1 MNKKVIKGLTQNI
14 GFKLMALAFA
24 IILWLIVYNINDPE
38 SKKYFTIAVNVQNQ
52 EAVTNLNKSYQIV
65 EGSNSVTF
73 MVVAKRSVMN
83 ELTATNFTAIADMSR
98 MTMNETETE
107 GDIPIEISVNKNGV
121 RIDNATKYFK
131 VKLETLMS
139 KQLSVKAESKGIV
152 ADGFAL
158 GEVYVNNPSVIKI
171 SGPVSIVERI
181 TEVVATIDVS
191 GMTMDMNDNVR
202 PELLDKNGKKIDAT
216 RLTLSNDTVNV
227 VATILN
233 KKTVGFKLATTG
245 TVAENYHVVAIT
257 ADPKEIEIMG
267 TPEALNEI
275 TSVAIPPSALNIAG
289 ATANITTTIDLR
301 QYLPEGVDV
310 VSSEYATVKITVQI
324 ESNSAT
330 SYNLSASNIAIN
342 GLADGLEAKI
352 STSNVSVKISGTD
365 ADMAE
370 LANSTLKGSINLSGF
385 TVGTHTIPVTV
396 DVDNTKYKVSTVQV
410 TVDIVAKSGTSEDN
424 TPSGTAGA
432 GNLTGGTTGTSRST
446 GQ

>member
-1 MNKKVIKGLTQNI
+1 MSKKIIKSLTQNI

-52 EAVTNLNKSYQIV
+52 EAVTNLNKCYQIA

-83 ELTATNFTAIADMSR
+83 ELTATNFSAVADMAR
-98 MTMNETETE
+98 MTMNESETE
-107 GDIPIEISVNKNGV
+107 GEIPIEISVNKNSV
-121 RIDNATKYFK
+121 RIDSATKYFK

-158 GEVYVNNPSVIKI
+158 GNVYVNNPSVIKV
-171 SGPVSIVERI
+171 SGPASTVERVS
-181 TEVVATIDVS
+181 EVVATIDVS

-216 RLTLSNDTVNV
+216 RLTLSNDTINV

-233 KKTVGFKLATTG
+233 KKTVGFKLATNG
-245 TVAENYHVVAIT
+245 TVAENYHVVSIT
-257 ADPKEIEIMG
+257 AEPKEIEIMG
-267 TPEALNEI
+267 SPEDLNEI
-275 TSVAIPPSALNIAG
+275 TSVTIPSSALNVAG
-289 ATANITTTIDLR
+289 ATGNITTTVDLR

-310 VSSEYATVKITVQI
+310 VSPEYATVKITVQI

-365 ADMAE
+365 GDVAE
-370 LANSTLKGSINLSGF
+370 LSNITLKGSINLSGLS
-385 TVGTHTIPVTV
+385 VGTHTVPVTV

-410 TVDIVAKSGTSEDN
+410 TVDIVAKSGSSDEGTSN
-424 TPSGTAGA
+424 GTAGA
-432 GNLTGGTTGTSRST
+432 GNIPGGTAGNTRST

>member
-1 MNKKVIKGLTQNI
+1 MSKKIIKSLTQNI

-52 EAVTNLNKSYQIV
+52 EAVTNLNKCYQIA

-83 ELTATNFTAIADMSR
+83 ELTATNFSAVADMAR
-98 MTMNETETE
+98 MTMNESETE
-107 GDIPIEISVNKNGV
+107 GEIPIEISVNKNSV
-121 RIDNATKYFK
+121 RIDSATKYFK

-158 GEVYVNNPSVIKI
+158 GSVYVSNPSVIKV
-171 SGPVSIVERI
+171 SGPASTVERVS
-181 TEVVATIDVS
+181 EVVATIDVS

-216 RLTLSNDTVNV
+216 RLTLSNDTINV

-233 KKTVGFKLATTG
+233 KKTVGFKLATNG
-245 TVAENYHVVAIT
+245 TVAENYHVVSIT
-257 ADPKEIEIMG
+257 AEPKEIEIMG
-267 TPEALNEI
+267 SPETLNEI
-275 TSVAIPPSALNIAG
+275 TSVTIPPSALNVAG
-289 ATANITTTIDLR
+289 ATGNITTTVDLR

-310 VSSEYATVKITVQI
+310 VSPEYATVKITVQI

-365 ADMAE
+365 GDVAE
-370 LANSTLKGSINLSGF
+370 LSNITLKGSINLSGLS
-385 TVGTHTIPVTV
+385 VGTHTVPVTV

-410 TVDIVAKSGTSEDN
+410 TVDIVAKSGPTDEGTSN
-424 TPSGTAGA
+424 GTAGA
-432 GNLTGGTTGTSRST
+432 GNIPGGTAGTTRST